1 MQAIIRAGG
10 KQYLVSPDQTL
21 EVDLVDS
28 AAKALEF
35 EPLLVVDGA
44 TITVGT
50 PVVAGVKVTATV
62 VGEVKGEK
70 IKVLKFKAKKREKK
84 LTGHRQRYTQI
95 KISAIGSAKKPA
107 AQAAAKPTV
116 AKPAA
121 AAKPAKTPVAAAK

>member
-28 AAKALEF
+28 AAKTLAF
-35 EPLLVVDGA
+35 EPLLVIDGA
-44 TITVGT
+44 KVTVGT

-95 KISAIGSAKKPA
+95 KISAIGSAKQPVAK
-107 AQAAAKPTV
+107 AAAPVK
-116 AKPAA
+116 A
-121 AAKPAKTPVAAAK
+121 AKTPVAAAAK